1 MTHLFSSLRTMGMCH
16 STDEDHTHPRV
27 KTHERVI
34 WHRPADLGSVDCDDI
49 GSTGPF
55 KGTWMRD
62 PAGGGGGA
70 TSKTTL
76 WEGGHRVLGIA
87 RSVLIVW
94 HHQWFCVKS
103 PYIFVAI
110 VAILL
115 LDVLLKIFRP

>member
-70 TSKTTL
+70 TNFTVK
-76 WEGGHRVLGIA
+76 V
-87 RSVLIVW
+87 SVAGVTVER
-94 HHQWFCVKS
+94 QCGFQCVKQ
-103 PYIFVAI
+103 
-110 VAILL
+110 
-115 LDVLLKIFRP
+115 VLKQSTAL